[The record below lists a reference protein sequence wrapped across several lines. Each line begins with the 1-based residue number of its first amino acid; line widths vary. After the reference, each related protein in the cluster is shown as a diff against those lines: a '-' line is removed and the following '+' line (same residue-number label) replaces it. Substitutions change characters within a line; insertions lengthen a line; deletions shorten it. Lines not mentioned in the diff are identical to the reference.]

1 MKKINSVK
9 RKRPNRT
16 IRAKKTNTSLTTPL
30 KIVLGVI
37 FAVIISFLVFNSIY
51 KTALNKRTP
60 TAEVIINIH
69 KGESIDQIVDEFNS
83 KGMMEPGW
91 IYKFHFKYSA
101 RFENKFIAA
110 GCFNIPSNISH
121 YELIER
127 MLTGEFSAHRKITFP
142 EGLTYKEIAYI
153 AVKNAGINRAEFL
166 ELCTSDSV
174 LKAHNI
180 NQKNVEGF
188 LLPETYFFKFDATA
202 KDIFN
207 RLLFAA
213 EDFWTPALSAKAK
226 AMNMSKKQVL
236 TLASIIE
243 AETPSAKEYRK
254 VSGVYHNRLRIG
266 MPLQADPTV
275 QYGLGMKKKL
285 LRADLKTPTLYNT
298 YLQRG
303 LPPTPINNPGKG
315 AILAAVE
322 PEQHNFLYFVAVGG
336 NRLEH
341 NFAATFAEHKKNIA
355 KYRKNKK

>member
-1 MKKINSVK
+1 MKKAKSNRKKIAKFNLNTPLRITLGVVVTLLIGILIFNSVYK
-9 RKRPNRT
+9 SALDKLTPE
-16 IRAKKTNTSLTTPL
+16 TS
-30 KIVLGVI
+30 VL
-37 FAVIISFLVFNSIY
+37 
-51 KTALNKRTP
+51 
-60 TAEVIINIH
+60 INIQ
-69 KGESIDQIVDEFNS
+69 KGESIDQIVDKFNA

-91 IYKFHFKYSA
+91 IYKFYFKYTA
-101 RFENKFIAA
+101 KFENRFIAA
-110 GCFNIPSNISH
+110 GSFSIPSSITH
-121 YELIER
+121 YELIDR
-127 MLTGEFSAHRKITFP
+127 MVTGEFSAFRKITFP
-142 EGLTYKEIAYI
+142 EGLTFAEIARI
-153 AVKNAGINRAEFL
+153 AAKKGEVNEAEFL

-174 LKAHNI
+174 LKAHKIDSKNI
-180 NQKNVEGF
+180 EGF

-202 KDIFN
+202 KNIFN

-213 EDFWTPALSAKAK
+213 EDNWTPEMDAKAK
-226 AMNMSKKQVL
+226 AINMTKKQVL

-285 LRADLKTPTLYNT
+285 LRSDLKMPTPYNT
-298 YLQRG
+298 YMTRG

-315 AILAAVE
+315 AILAALE

-341 NFAATFAEHKKNIA
+341 NFAATFAEHKRNIQ
-355 KYRKNKK
+355 KYKVNKK